1 MKINIIN
8 THPERRLAGSGAPF
22 VGRERHAPTTDRSV
36 THAPATQGTCVERGG
51 DELRCLCG
59 SLLARRVPGGVEV
72 KCRRCK
78 RSVVLA
84 FEDERE
90 EAT

>member
-22 VGRERHAPTTDRSV
+22 VGRERHAPETDRSS
-36 THAPATQGTCVERGG
+36 TRATCLEHGG

-84 FEDERE
+84 FEDERGE
-90 EAT
+90 ST

>member
-8 THPERRLAGSGAPF
+8 THQERRLAGSGAPF
-22 VGRERHAPTTDRSV
+22 VSRERRAAETERTT
-36 THAPATQGTCVERGG
+36 PATGCVERAG

-78 RSVVLA
+78 RAVVLA
-84 FEDERE
+84 FEDDRSES
-90 EAT
+90 A